1 MNLKVAKEIWPI
13 KFFSTRKY
21 NILFEVICL
30 CLKKYK
36 SYMFVQIYTKFSDA
50 VIKKKKSSFLRLVGG
65 GWRVTGDGWRVAG
78 GGKLVLSKYFVKS
91 IFTGLPVA
99 QPSYKRGLVFPS
111 GTNCTLVCSARA
123 QDVRVCVD

>member
-30 CLKKYK
+30 CLKIYK

-50 VIKKKKSSFLRLVGG
+50 VIKKKKNIFFPAVG
-65 GWRVTGDGWRVAG
+65 GWRLTGDGWRVTG
-78 GGKLVLSKYFVKS
+78 GGW
-91 IFTGLPVA
+91 G
-99 QPSYKRGLVFPS
+99 
-111 GTNCTLVCSARA
+111 
-123 QDVRVCVD
+123 

>member
-50 VIKKKKSSFLRLVGG
+50 VIKKKHLLSCGWWVAVD
-65 GWRVTGDGWRVAG
+65 GWRVTGDGWRVG
-78 GGKLVLSKYFVKS
+78 V
-91 IFTGLPVA
+91 
-99 QPSYKRGLVFPS
+99 
-111 GTNCTLVCSARA
+111 N
-123 QDVRVCVD
+123 